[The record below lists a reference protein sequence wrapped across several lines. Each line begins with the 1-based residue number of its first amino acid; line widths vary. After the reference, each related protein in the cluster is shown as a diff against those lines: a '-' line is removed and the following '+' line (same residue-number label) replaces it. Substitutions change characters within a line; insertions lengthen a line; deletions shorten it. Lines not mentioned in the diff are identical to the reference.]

1 MQLRSKITC
10 PFSDEQKNRLPY
22 LCAIISAFWSADMIW
37 NDDSLKNKV
46 KKGNHAAVHKWLE
59 VIYERIKP
67 RQDKVM

>member
-1 MQLRSKITC
+1 
-10 PFSDEQKNRLPY
+10 
-22 LCAIISAFWSADMIW
+22 MIW